1 MVVLNRVMYVDD
13 EEDLRSLVEM
23 SLQMVGGMEV
33 HLCSGGQEA
42 LARLPVVRP
51 DLVLL
56 DVMMPNMDGLQTLE
70 AIQALPDFA
79 GLPVIFMTAKIRETE
94 IARLRGLGAA
104 DVIAKPFEV
113 MQLPDQIRE
122 IWSRLQV

>member
-13 EEDLRSLVEM
+13 EEDLRSIVEM

-33 HLCSGGQEA
+33 HLCTSGQEA
-42 LARLPVVRP
+42 LARLPEIRP

-70 AIQALPDFA
+70 AIRATPDFA
-79 GLPVIFMTAKIRETE
+79 NLPVVFMTAKIRPTE
-94 IARLRGLGAA
+94 VARLRDLGAA
-104 DVIAKPFEV
+104 DVIAKPFDV
-113 MQLPDQIRE
+113 MQLPDQVRE
-122 IWSRLQV
+122 IWSRLQT

>member
-13 EEDLRSLVEM
+13 EEDLRSIVEM

-33 HLCSGGQEA
+33 HLCTSGQEA
-42 LARLPVVRP
+42 LARLPEIRP

-70 AIQALPDFA
+70 AIRATPEFTD
-79 GLPVIFMTAKIRETE
+79 LPVVFMTAKIRPAE
-94 IARLRGLGAA
+94 IARLRDLGAA
-104 DVIAKPFEV
+104 DVIAKPFDV
-113 MQLPDQIRE
+113 MQLPDQVRE
-122 IWSRLQV
+122 IWSRLQA